1 MIIKVLDDAGYLHK
15 NHKVSSI
22 SSSIATE
29 KIIFA
34 FSLKITTN
42 KKLFVHVKQVFYP
55 DGTFK
60 FKFGNKGTGNGE
72 FDLPAGVAVDA
83 QNRIVV
89 VDKDNHRVQVFSCTG
104 NFITKFGSY
113 GKEIGQFMYPWA
125 VASNYKTCLLI
136 I

>member
-1 MIIKVLDDAGYLHK
+1 MPQNCLHFHWK
-15 NHKVSSI
+15 LRLTRN
-22 SSSIATE
+22 
-29 KIIFA
+29 
-34 FSLKITTN
+34 FSYAIT
-42 KKLFVHVKQVFYP
+42 QVFYP

-60 FKFGNKGTGNGE
+60 CKFGNKGTGNGE

-125 VASNYKTCLLI
+125 VASNYKTCFDVNT
-136 I
+136 

>member
-1 MIIKVLDDAGYLHK
+1 MQDICIKIEYIKYSAYPFQ
-15 NHKVSSI
+15 
-22 SSSIATE
+22 AT
-29 KIIFA
+29 KLLA

-42 KKLFVHVKQVFYP
+42 KKTFQYAKQVFYP

-125 VASNYKTCLLI
+125 VASNYKTYFTDFI
-136 I
+136 HN

>member
-1 MIIKVLDDAGYLHK
+1 MCI
-15 NHKVSSI
+15 
-22 SSSIATE
+22 
-29 KIIFA
+29 
-34 FSLKITTN
+34 
-42 KKLFVHVKQVFYP
+42 KQVFYP

-125 VASNYKTCLLI
+125 VASNYKTRFADYLKHN
-136 I
+136 